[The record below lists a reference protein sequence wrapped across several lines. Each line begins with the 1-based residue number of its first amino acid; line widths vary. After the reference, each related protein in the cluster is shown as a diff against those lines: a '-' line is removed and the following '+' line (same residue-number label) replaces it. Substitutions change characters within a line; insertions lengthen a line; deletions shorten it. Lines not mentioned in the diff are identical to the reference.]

1 MISLDKGNGPF
12 EGGIADLTV
21 DFSFGPN
28 NVCSGQSVSFTSIVT
43 GDGPFDYEW
52 AFGDGSFST
61 DENPNHIFQAFGCG
75 TQNFNVTLTVTDN
88 NGEVSSDS
96 QTISIL
102 EEPEIGFVH
111 LNPFNPNPDLQFSN
125 CGNTNVS
132 TDFFVEVGNN
142 SISASCISSYNIN
155 WGDGSTESN
164 VTFPISHN
172 YVGFGTYNL
181 DITAI
186 GDNGCSNTVRYIVR
200 NATNPSG
207 GISGPG
213 NTLNLCAPTNPIQ
226 FEITGWGT
234 NTSDTSYEVDFGD
247 GTTVNYTQADLL
259 AFDPTGI
266 NPFPVAP
273 HSYTE
278 SSCPDEFVV
287 RLWIRNACAPNPNP
301 ATLPNILIII
311 SPQADFEAPEI
322 ECVNSSV
329 QFINTSETGSGLN
342 CSASVNFV
350 WDFGDG
356 SSNVVTTGYES
367 VNHVFTNPGT
377 YTVTLTG
384 DNFSCD
390 ESMYSQDI
398 CIEPPLNP
406 TFTSN
411 NNEGCAPFNIALTN
425 TTDLTD
431 QCDVPTYEWTIDY
444 TASFCGTS
452 SDFNFI
458 NGTNSNSENPQIEF
472 INPGTYEIVL
482 EATNSCGT
490 ASSVPQEIFVKA
502 PPQVAINDIEDF
514 CETSS
519 TISPSATVDDCGP
532 NPPTYNWII
541 NTGTSPIDW
550 EFVNGTNANSELPDI
565 EFYTSNTYVLSLEV
579 TNACGSNI
587 DTEEFVFSPVPEI
600 TNTDLTQTICSG
612 TSIEEIVLQSDN
624 PNTTY
629 ELIGTSPT
637 GNVTGIL
644 PSGTVTTISTHIL
657 TLNSGTTG
665 TVVYTITPFLVDGC
679 PGEPVEFIITV
690 NEGPSITSHPVG
702 GTYCIGGASDM
713 LAFTL
718 LGNPTG
724 TIAYQWYVNDTGSND
739 PLDGDTTEVSSPEG
753 QEVNYQPPTDTV
765 GTLYY
770 FCVISFSGSGS
781 CSEIT
786 TIPAEVTVN
795 PNIEITN
802 ETPLNQLICA
812 GANTEILSFSINGGG
827 AGTTSYIWYLSDD
840 NIIDVSDTQVGTNSD
855 TYDPGILS
863 IPGEYYY
870 YVTIDVD
877 ESLGCLDVSSEIF
890 IIEVVEDPEV
900 TITPT
905 DQTICTNVSADV
917 LVAQVTGG
925 IDINNDSI
933 VDNLDYEFQ
942 WFLNGVA
949 ITGANEATYNHDS
962 TLPAGVY
969 DYYCEISQSNS
980 LDCNGTSNTVII
992 TVNEGPSITS
1002 QPVGGTYCIGGA
1014 SDMLAFTLLGNPTG
1028 TIAYQWY
1035 VNDTGSNDPL
1045 DGDTTEVSS
1054 PEGQEVNYQPPTDT
1068 VGTLYYFCVI
1078 SFSGS
1083 GSCSEITTIPAEVT
1097 VNPNIEITNETPLNQ
1112 LICAG
1117 ANTEILSFS
1126 INGGGAGTTSYIWYL
1141 SDDNIID
1148 VSDTQVGTNSDTYD
1162 PGILSIPGEYYYYV
1176 TIDVDESLGCLDV
1189 SSEIFIIEVVEDPE
1203 VTITPTDQTICTN
1216 VSADV
1221 LVAQVTGGIDINN
1234 DSIVDN
1240 LDYEFQWFL
1249 NGVAITGANEA
1260 TYNHD
1265 STLPAGVYDYYC
1277 EISQS
1282 NSLDCNG
1289 TSNTVIITVNE
1300 GPSITSQPVGGEY
1313 CLGDTIDVIEV
1324 DIANGV
1330 GMPDFQWYS
1339 NDTNDIDTPTL
1350 IGTNSNVLQ
1359 ITNTNVGELFYYC
1372 VVSFSTGG
1380 CSNLTSEIVSI
1391 KINQVP
1397 EIGNLQDLICSN
1409 NIFSVTPGNSSG
1421 NIVPFNTVYTWPLPI
1436 VNPPGSIIGA
1446 SEQSMPTDN
1455 ISQMLENITLT
1466 PATVTYL
1473 ISPASGDC
1481 DGNIFEVIVTVNPSI
1496 SVISNVINNSCFESN
1511 NASVELSIEGGVP
1524 FTTPEPYNI
1533 SWEGPNGF
1541 LSSDEAIFNLEAGT
1555 YTVNIEDNGGCPYS
1569 ESFTITEPELLTFG
1583 IIDFNPE
1590 TISCFGANDGLI
1602 NISVEGG
1609 TLDYF
1614 YNWTKN
1620 GITFSNDEDLS
1631 NLGPGLYEIAVTD
1644 ASNCG
1649 PITKSFLIEEPLPLE
1664 INISTKTDILCFG
1677 DATGIID
1684 IEVFGGRPDYLYTW
1698 TGPDGFISNNQNID
1712 TLFAG
1717 RYIVE
1722 VSDTSGCTKI
1732 LEIELLE
1739 NSEIN
1744 IETTATDIECYGD
1757 NNASITINN
1766 ITGGVAPYTISWSN
1780 FGSGNIQ
1787 ENLSAG
1793 TYTITIEDF
1802 ENCIRNFDIVI
1813 DEAPLFL
1820 IDPVLEQMSCANADD
1835 GSITLNFVGGI
1846 DPITIVWDD
1855 EPTAGVERNNLGP
1868 GEYSVTITDGKPCV
1882 IQENFIINDIAP
1894 LAISANTIDALD
1906 CDDINSGSIN
1916 LQIQGGTSPYNVV
1929 WSSGETTEDLE
1940 NIAPNIYSVVVTDFN
1955 GCEITGSWNVTRFE
1969 PLQLDVTTQAI
1980 ANCEAQS
1987 VTQNFIALTTGGVPP
2002 YNYNWSS
2009 GTVSG
2014 INNEIMTTDENGLII
2029 LDVVDNLGCT
2039 SSFSFNVEIP
2049 VLGDPNFH
2057 TTSFSFENYGVFS
2070 IQDPIQFTNT
2080 ATGDIVS
2087 ILWDFGDGNFSNEE
2101 DPIHSYLIPQN
2112 YVVTQTVTYAFGCVY
2127 TKTLT
2132 LMVEK
2137 GYELIVPNAFTPNTD
2152 GLNDFFTP
2160 KYRGLDKLELKIY
2173 DTWGSLLYEE
2183 TGDNL
2188 QGWNGEIN
2196 NELAENGNYYYTFK
2210 GVTFYGK
2217 VILQQGA
2224 FVFIK

>member
-1 MISLDKGNGPF
+1 MLLLTHTVISLDKGNGPF

-519 TISPSATVDDCGP
+519 TISPSATVDGCGP

-679 PGEPVEFIITV
+679 PGEPVEF
-690 NEGPSITSHPVG
+690 
-702 GTYCIGGASDM
+702 
-713 LAFTL
+713 
-718 LGNPTG
+718 
-724 TIAYQWYVNDTGSND
+724 
-739 PLDGDTTEVSSPEG
+739 
-753 QEVNYQPPTDTV
+753 
-765 GTLYY
+765 
-770 FCVISFSGSGS
+770 
-781 CSEIT
+781 
-786 TIPAEVTVN
+786 
-795 PNIEITN
+795 
-802 ETPLNQLICA
+802 
-812 GANTEILSFSINGGG
+812 
-827 AGTTSYIWYLSDD
+827 
-840 NIIDVSDTQVGTNSD
+840 
-855 TYDPGILS
+855 
-863 IPGEYYY
+863 
-870 YVTIDVD
+870 
-877 ESLGCLDVSSEIF
+877 
-890 IIEVVEDPEV
+890 
-900 TITPT
+900 
-905 DQTICTNVSADV
+905 
-917 LVAQVTGG
+917 
-925 IDINNDSI
+925 
-933 VDNLDYEFQ
+933 
-942 WFLNGVA
+942 
-949 ITGANEATYNHDS
+949 
-962 TLPAGVY
+962 
-969 DYYCEISQSNS
+969 
-980 LDCNGTSNTVII
+980 II

-1602 NISVEGG
+1602 NIFVEGG